1 MALPIE
7 SRVYG
12 SPSIPQTQPARP
24 RPQTQGATAD
34 STQRAAQNFV
44 QTLPSDVRE
53 QLNQVHRDNQKK
65 NNFSNAQKSTPDNQ
79 TQSVSANEAAGENAR
94 TASQPQNQRP
104 AGYSL
109 SGLAPSSTLFQ
120 AQLSAQQNPYT
131 ARDGLPPRQH
141 ETYHDAYLSAGAQPG
156 GRTAAL
162 EAALVREELS
172 QKTLIVPPVL
182 TQVNFSA

>member
-24 RPQTQGATAD
+24 RPQTPQGTGD
-34 STQRAAQNFV
+34 STQRAAQAFV

-53 QLNQVHRDNQKK
+53 QLNQVQRDNQKK
-65 NNFSNAQKSTPDNQ
+65 NTFSDAQKTAQDNQ
-79 TQSVSANEAAGENAR
+79 AETVDLNEATNEAR
-94 TASQPQNQRP
+94 TSVDQQTQPQSP
-104 AGYSL
+104 TGYTL

-120 AQLSAQQNPYT
+120 VQLTAQEGETRTKEPSAYQ
-131 ARDGLPPRQH
+131 R
-141 ETYHDAYLSAGAQPG
+141 ETYHNAYLSAGAQPG
-156 GRTAAL
+156 GHTAAL
-162 EAALVREELS
+162 EAALIREELA